1 MTDRSPLSWI
11 QKIDKKNQAQLA
23 WFLFRDTPTKKCVC
37 RKSLDSFLLGS

>member
-1 MTDRSPLSWI
+1 MTDRSPLSLI

-23 WFLFRDTPTKKCVC
+23 WFLFKDNPIKKCVC